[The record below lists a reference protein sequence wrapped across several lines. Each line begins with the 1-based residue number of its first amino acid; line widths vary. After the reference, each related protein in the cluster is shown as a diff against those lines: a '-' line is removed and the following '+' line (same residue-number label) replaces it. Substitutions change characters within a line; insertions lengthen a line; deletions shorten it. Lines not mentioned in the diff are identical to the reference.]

1 MISLFFDDIHS
12 HLNSTS
18 LMVKWSYNNNSEGNI
33 LMKNKILL
41 GSVTLLSALM
51 VAACGNGEKKATE
64 TTAAPTTEVTTAAP
78 TTTVQTTTA
87 GSSEIKEIPLS
98 DTKRIGRED
107 TGYVNVPKDWVEHK
121 SKQAGPHFQYST
133 SDGKNIITLNIHEK
147 DKVEIAEGEKY
158 GYELLASRIYAS
170 YQKDTTVKKIQPAK
184 VKVAGLD
191 SYLIQILFN
200 DESYFFV
207 WFFQKD
213 DKVYSVSFEGDKDT
227 LLTII
232 GLVEKTW
239 GLDPNTPGK

>member
-1 MISLFFDDIHS
+1 MI
-12 HLNSTS
+12 
-18 LMVKWSYNNNSEGNI
+18 KWSYNNNSKGNI

-51 VAACGNGEKKATE
+51 IAACGNGEKKATE
-64 TTAAPTTEVTTAAP
+64 TTAAPTTEVTTATP

-98 DTKRIGRED
+98 DTQRIGRED
-107 TGYVNVPKDWVEHK
+107 TGYVNVPKDWIKHK

-158 GYELLASRIYAS
+158 GFELIASRLYAS

-200 DESYFFV
+200 DESYFFIWV
-207 WFFQKD
+207 FQKD

-239 GLDPNTPGK
+239 GLDPKTPGK

>member
-1 MISLFFDDIHS
+1 MI
-12 HLNSTS
+12 
-18 LMVKWSYNNNSEGNI
+18 KWSYNNNSEGNI

-41 GSVTLLSALM
+41 GSVTLLSALI
-51 VAACGNGEKKATE
+51 VAGCGNGEKKTTE

-158 GYELLASRIYAS
+158 GFELLASRIYAS

-232 GLVEKTW
+232 GLVEKSW